1 MVVPLQTLK
10 KKFLWCRDAP
20 EIDSPQASD
29 AEVHPPEQFLRRV
42 NFILPIVVFS
52 SVHQIKEGAA
62 EARRPLGSF
71 FLLSACMGGF
81 FNNGC
86 ACSNFKEEIFSEL
99 LRTASS
105 ACQFFLVVV
114 L

>member
-10 KKFLWCRDAP
+10 KKFCRNP
-20 EIDSPQASD
+20 S
-29 AEVHPPEQFLRRV
+29 EQFLRRV
-42 NFILPIVVFS
+42 NFIFFIVVFS
-52 SVHQIKEGAA
+52 SVNEIKEGAA

-81 FNNGC
+81 LNNGC
-86 ACSNFKEEIFSEL
+86 ASSNFKEDFFSEL

-105 ACQFFLVVV
+105 ACQFFLIVV